1 MEIPFTNIRI
11 TQNTDKISEIT
22 PLFDKAIQ
30 EYKQLIKIC
39 SDDEFFKLKDEVLD
53 IISQHKISVT
63 KQNLINYFDKLYKD
77 VDKIIRT
84 NINFIDINKVKKELI
99 DKRILEK
106 IDNETELFTHY
117 NDEMYK
123 VNDDVKEHFFVEID
137 KIKHVANMM
146 AQSKHFSIEN
156 NISYFTQK
164 EKKDFYNDKAKELNN
179 NLSEITKYTDNI
191 SSYINCSDLLEIVNN
206 GYRLFLLEHK
216 ENIYN
221 YFFVFYLKESVNKE
235 FKGNIEPPIYTYV
248 TIFKNQSNAQK
259 LKEFFNLKQL
269 TVKGVWQENK
279 DLQNLASF
287 FYYLQDVEII
297 KKDITVKYALEIF
310 YKEFGVTGEYNT
322 ISRVSNK
329 FLNKRI
335 LQDYLTDINKY
346 FSIK

>member
-99 DKRILEK
+99 NKRILEK

-156 NISYFTQK
+156 DMPFLTQK
-164 EKKDFYNDKAKELNN
+164 EKKDVYNDILTEKKKTL
-179 NLSEITKYTDNI
+179 LPIKYTDNI
-191 SSYINCSDLLEIVNN
+191 SSYICNCSDLLEIVNN

-221 YFFVFYLKESVNKE
+221 YFFVL
-235 FKGNIEPPIYTYV
+235 
-248 TIFKNQSNAQK
+248 
-259 LKEFFNLKQL
+259 
-269 TVKGVWQENK
+269 
-279 DLQNLASF
+279 
-287 FYYLQDVEII
+287 YLQDYINKELNDKLITPPNEKTELIQAFKKELIYNNIMEKLVVKNICQKDTYIVNDIRKRGKAYIISLLKYFHTKGYYIDNKELTNKEIMNI
-297 KKDITVKYALEIF
+297 SQNT
-310 YKEFGVTGEYNT
+310 FGVK
-322 ISRVSNK
+322 ISIS
-329 FLNKRI
+329 
-335 LQDYLTDINKY
+335 Y
-346 FSIK
+346 IKQCDPNFIQFEKLFD